1 MTTKCANCGRDKSE
15 HREFPRPNAFAAG
28 KWCPTKHPTTTF
40 VPAPEEGTSGLL
52 PCPFCGDD
60 CACINYGHRNA
71 DSANARNVHFAAFCC
86 GQLDDHAT
94 YEQARAEWNR
104 RTAQPSVSA
113 SVAETVENALRDTV
127 QFCADMHS
135 HKPGLRAQRIDLLNA
150 FVDAAMHKVRTAL
163 TGSPREDEQ

>member
-1 MTTKCANCGRDKSE
+1 MTTDFNCDGCCRIAVQHTCHD
-15 HREFPRPNAFAAG
+15 
-28 KWCPTKHPTTTF
+28 F

-113 SVAETVENALRDTV
+113 SVAETARMLVTRERLENAIGAVLPWSIPEEQRYEITAKVAGKLMRD
-127 QFCADMHS
+127 
-135 HKPGLRAQRIDLLNA
+135 GI
-150 FVDAAMHKVRTAL
+150 VRTAL
-163 TGSPREDEQ
+163 TGSPREEEQ